1 LKTSILI
8 VSDRNDY
15 GRLLS
20 YVLIQ
25 KKKSVLVSNF
35 KKAVDA
41 FKNNSFDLV
50 IFHDRLDKSPAN
62 VALDLRHIDG
72 DIPFLYISKK
82 TLKYDISKGF
92 SLKNIDTFIEKGDI
106 YKILIGLGSED
117 FIKNS
122 FRKPLLKKNY
132 EFKIGDYNY
141 NSRERFL
148 VYKKMNKR
156 RRLSFKENQLMRLLV
171 ININNTLSR
180 DFALN
185 KIWGKDDILSSR
197 TMDVYISKLR
207 GYLKEDQK
215 LKIINFRRDGFSL
228 STLN

>member
-1 LKTSILI
+1 MKTSILI
-8 VSDRNDY
+8 VSDRSDY
-15 GRLLS
+15 GGLLS
-20 YVLIQ
+20 YVLVQ
-25 KKKSVLVSNF
+25 KKKRALVSSFNE
-35 KKAVDA
+35 AVHT

-50 IFHDRLDKSPAN
+50 IFHDRLSKPYNN
-62 VALDLRHIDG
+62 VALDLRDIDV
-72 DIPFLYISKK
+72 DTPFLYISKK

-92 SLKNIDTFIEKGDI
+92 SLKNIDTFIEKDNI
-106 YKILIGLGSED
+106 YKIITNLSSED
-117 FIKNS
+117 FVKNS
-122 FRKPLLKKNY
+122 LRKPLLKKNY

>member
-1 LKTSILI
+1 MKTSILI
-8 VSDRNDY
+8 VSDRSDY
-15 GRLLS
+15 GSLLS
-20 YVLIQ
+20 YVLVQ
-25 KKKSVLVSNF
+25 KKKRALVSSFNE
-35 KKAVDA
+35 AVHT
-41 FKNNSFDLV
+41 FNNNSFDLV
-50 IFHDRLDKSPAN
+50 IFHERLNKSYVN
-62 VALDLRHIDG
+62 VALDLRHIAENV
-72 DIPFLYISKK
+72 PFLYISKK

-92 SLKNIDTFIEKGDI
+92 SLKSIDAFVDQSET
-106 YKILIGLGSED
+106 YKLLTILSSED
-117 FIKNS
+117 SIKYS
-122 FRKPLLKKNY
+122 FRNPLLKKNY
-132 EFKIGDYNY
+132 EFKIGDYDY

-148 VYKKMNKR
+148 IYKKMNKR

-185 KIWGKDDILSSR
+185 KIWGNDDILSSR

>member
-1 LKTSILI
+1 MKTSILI

-35 KKAVDA
+35 KEAVDA
-41 FKNNSFDLV
+41 FKNNSFHLV
-50 IFHDRLDKSPAN
+50 IFHDRLDKSSAN

-106 YKILIGLGSED
+106 YKILTTLSSED

>member
-1 LKTSILI
+1 MT
-8 VSDRNDY
+8 N
-15 GRLLS
+15 LS
-20 YVLIQ
+20 
-25 KKKSVLVSNF
+25 
-35 KKAVDA
+35 
-41 FKNNSFDLV
+41 
-50 IFHDRLDKSPAN
+50 
-62 VALDLRHIDG
+62 
-72 DIPFLYISKK
+72 
-82 TLKYDISKGF
+82 
-92 SLKNIDTFIEKGDI
+92 
-106 YKILIGLGSED
+106 SED
-117 FIKNS
+117 LIKNS
-122 FRKPLLKKNY
+122 FRNSLLKKNY

-148 VYKKMNKR
+148 IYKKMNKR

-171 ININNTLSR
+171 MNINNTLSR

-207 GYLKEDQK
+207 GYLKEDRK

>member
-1 LKTSILI
+1 LKTNILI

-15 GRLLS
+15 GKLLS

-35 KKAVDA
+35 KEAVYT

-50 IFHDRLDKSPAN
+50 IFHDRLDKPPVN
-62 VALDLRHIDG
+62 VASDLRHIAE

-82 TLKYDISKGF
+82 TLEHDMSKGF
-92 SLKNIDTFIEKGDI
+92 SLKKIDTFIDEGDI
-106 YKILIGLGSED
+106 YKILTNLSSED
-117 FIKNS
+117 LIKNS
-122 FRKPLLKKNY
+122 FRNSLLKKNY

-148 VYKKMNKR
+148 IYKKMNNR

-171 ININNTLSR
+171 MNINNTLSR

-207 GYLKEDQK
+207 GYLKEDRK

>member
-1 LKTSILI
+1 MKTNILI

-15 GRLLS
+15 GKLLS

-35 KKAVDA
+35 KEAVYT

-50 IFHDRLDKSPAN
+50 IFHDRLDKPFVN
-62 VALDLRHIDG
+62 IALDLRLIAE

-82 TLKYDISKGF
+82 TLEYDISKGF
-92 SLKNIDTFIEKGDI
+92 SLKKIDTFIDQGDI
-106 YKILIGLGSED
+106 YKILTSLSSED
-117 FIKNS
+117 LIKNS
-122 FRKPLLKKNY
+122 FRNSLLKKNY

-148 VYKKMNKR
+148 IYKKMNNR

-171 ININNTLSR
+171 MNINNTLSR

-207 GYLKEDQK
+207 GYLKEDRK

>member
-1 LKTSILI
+1 MKTNILI
-8 VSDRNDY
+8 VSDRSDY

-35 KKAVDA
+35 KEAVDT
-41 FKNNSFDLV
+41 FKSNSFDLV
-50 IFHDRLDKSPAN
+50 IFHDRLNKPYKN
-62 VALDLRHIDG
+62 VALDLRGIDG
-72 DIPFLYISKK
+72 ETPFLYISKK
-82 TLKYDISKGF
+82 TLKHDLSKGF
-92 SLKNIDTFIEKGDI
+92 SLKNIDTFIEKDNI
-106 YKILIGLGSED
+106 YKIITNLSSEV

-122 FRKPLLKKNY
+122 LRKPSLKKNY

>member
-1 LKTSILI
+1 MKTNILI
-8 VSDRNDY
+8 VSDRIDY
-15 GRLLS
+15 GGLLS

-25 KKKSVLVSNF
+25 KKKDVTVSNF
-35 KKAVDA
+35 KEAVHT
-41 FKNNSFDLV
+41 FRNNFFDIV
-50 IFHDRLDKSPAN
+50 IFHDRLDESSPN
-62 VALDLRHIDG
+62 VALDIRYIANS
-72 DIPFLYISKK
+72 IPFIFISKR
-82 TLKYDISKGF
+82 TLKLDISNGF
-92 SLKNIDTFIEKGDI
+92 SLKKIDTFIEKGDI
-106 YKILIGLGSED
+106 YKIINSLSSED

-122 FRKPLLKKNY
+122 FRNPLLKKNY
-132 EFKIGDYNY
+132 EFKIGDFNY

-207 GYLKEDQK
+207 SYLKEDRK

-228 STLN
+228 SILN